1 MKTIENFLDIKNEVW
16 VKNQIL
22 SGLKKV
28 SLAATLGWHDIRG
41 RYRRSA
47 IGPFWLTISMG
58 VMIASIGIIFGQI
71 FNTPMDEYLPF
82 LAAGIIL
89 WAFITG
95 TINEGCTG
103 FIDAEGMIKQ
113 LPIPLFVHILRVL
126 WRNLLI
132 LAHNIL
138 ILPLVLLAMGKG
150 IGLEALLA
158 IPGLLL
164 VSLCLS
170 WVALL
175 FAMLCA
181 RYRDLAQIVASILQV
196 VFYLTPIIWMPALLP
211 DRIGATFLQL
221 NPLYHFLELIRA
233 PLLGVVPSM
242 TSWLVVL
249 VIAMVG
255 WGLSLLVFSRLRH
268 RVAYWL

>member
-1 MKTIENFLDIKNEVW
+1 MK
-16 VKNQIL
+16 QIL
-22 SGLKKV
+22 SSFERL
-28 SLAATLGWHDIRG
+28 SLVATLGWHDIQG

-58 VMIASIGIIFGQI
+58 VMIASIGVVFGQI
-71 FNTPMDEYLPF
+71 FNSPMDEYLPF

-89 WAFITG
+89 WAFVTG

-138 ILPLVLLAMGKG
+138 IFPLVLLAMGKG

-164 VSLCLS
+164 VSMCLS

-175 FAMLCA
+175 FAVLCA
-181 RYRDLAQIVASILQV
+181 RYRDLAQIVASMLQV
-196 VFYLTPIIWMPALLP
+196 AFYLTPIIWMPSLLP
-211 DRIGATFLQL
+211 DRMGATFLQL
-221 NPLYHFLELIRA
+221 NPFFHLLELIRA
-233 PLLGVVPSM
+233 PLLGVVPSL

-249 VIAMVG
+249 MITVVG
-255 WGLSLLVFSRLRH
+255 WGFTLFVFSRVRH

>member
-1 MKTIENFLDIKNEVW
+1 MFLKIKFPNR
-16 VKNQIL
+16 L
-22 SGLKKV
+22 SFLLKFFAP
-28 SLAATLGWHDIRG
+28 SLVGTLGLHDIRG
-41 RYRRSA
+41 RYRRSV

-58 VMIASIGIIFGQI
+58 VMIASIGVVFGQI
-71 FNTPMDEYLPF
+71 FNSPMDEYLPF

-113 LPIPLFVHILRVL
+113 LPIPLLVYILRVL

-138 ILPLVLLAMGKG
+138 ILPLVFWVMGKG

-158 IPGLLL
+158 IAGLLL

-170 WVALL
+170 WVSLL
-175 FAMLCA
+175 FAILCA
-181 RYRDLAQIVASILQV
+181 RYRDLAQIVASVLQV
-196 VFYLTPIIWMPALLP
+196 AFYITPIIWMPSLLP
-211 DRIGATFLQL
+211 NRTGATFLQF
-221 NPLYHFLELIRA
+221 NPFYHLLEVIRA
-233 PLLGVVPSM
+233 PLLGVTPSL

-249 VIAMVG
+249 LIAIVG
-255 WGLSLLVFSRLRH
+255 WIFTFWVFSRFRH

>member
-1 MKTIENFLDIKNEVW
+1 MITQL
-16 VKNQIL
+16 
-22 SGLKKV
+22 
-28 SLAATLGWHDIRG
+28 SLALTLGWHDIRG

-58 VMIASIGIIFGQI
+58 VMIASIGIVFGQI

-82 LAAGIIL
+82 LTAGIIL

-103 FIDAEGMIKQ
+103 FIVAERMIKQ
-113 LPIPLFVHILRVL
+113 LPIPLFIHILRVL

-138 ILPLVLLAMGKG
+138 ILPLVLLVMGKG
-150 IGLEALLA
+150 IGLEALLV

-164 VSLCLS
+164 VALCLS
-170 WVALL
+170 WLALL

-181 RYRDLAQIVASILQV
+181 RYPDLAQIVASVLQV
-196 VFYLTPIIWMPALLP
+196 AFYLTPIIWNPSLLP
-211 DRIGATFLQL
+211 NRVGATFLQF
-221 NPLYHFLELIRA
+221 NPFYHLLELIRA
-233 PLLGVVPSM
+233 PLLGVVPSL
-242 TSWLVVL
+242 TSWLTVL
-249 VIAMVG
+249 VFAVVG
-255 WGLSLLVFSRLRH
+255 WSFTLLVFSRLRH
-268 RVAYWL
+268 RVVYWL

>member
-1 MKTIENFLDIKNEVW
+1 MDQAVS
-16 VKNQIL
+16 QIIA
-22 SGLKKV
+22 
-28 SLAATLGWHDIRG
+28 SLQRYTLVATLGWQDIRG

-58 VMIASIGIIFGQI
+58 VMIASIGLVFGQI
-71 FNTPMDEYLPF
+71 FKSPMDEYLPF
-82 LAAGIIL
+82 LAVGIIL

-132 LAHNIL
+132 LGHNIL
-138 ILPLVLLAMGKG
+138 ILPIIWLVMGKG
-150 IGLEALLA
+150 LAPVALLA
-158 IPGLLL
+158 LPGLLL
-164 VSLCLS
+164 VVLCLS
-170 WVALL
+170 WLALL

-181 RYRDLAQIVASILQV
+181 RYRDLPQIIASVLQV
-196 VFYLTPIIWMPALLP
+196 AFYLTPIIWMPTLLP
-211 DRIGATFLQL
+211 DRMSTVFLEL
-221 NPLYHFLELIRA
+221 NPFYHLLELIRG
-233 PLLGVVPSM
+233 PLLGHTPSF
-242 TSWLVVL
+242 TSWIVVAS
-249 VIAMVG
+249 ITIVG
-255 WGLSLLVFSRLRH
+255 WGVTLLVFARLRH

>member
-1 MKTIENFLDIKNEVW
+1 MIASHKIFPGMREIFSSFYR
-16 VKNQIL
+16 L
-22 SGLKKV
+22 SLV
-28 SLAATLGWHDIRG
+28 ATLGWHDIRG

-58 VMIASIGIIFGQI
+58 VMIASIGVVFGQI

-103 FIDAEGMIKQ
+103 FIEAEGMIKQ

-126 WRNLLI
+126 WRNFLI

-138 ILPLVLLAMGKG
+138 ILPLVLLVMGKG
-150 IGLEALLA
+150 VGLEALLA

-164 VSLCLS
+164 VALCLS

-181 RYRDLAQIVASILQV
+181 RYRDLAQIVASVLQV
-196 VFYLTPIIWMPALLP
+196 ALYLTPIIWMPSLLP
-211 DRIGATFLQL
+211 DRMGATFLQL
-221 NPLYHFLELIRA
+221 NPFFHLLELIRA
-233 PLLGVVPSM
+233 PLLGVVPSL

-249 VIAMVG
+249 VITVVG
-255 WGLSLLVFSRLRH
+255 WGFTLLVFSRLRH